1 MGFIE
6 ELRSRAKYVVGPV
19 IGVCAVVYFA
29 YHVIHGDRGLL
40 ALWQLKQKV
49 SNLRAQLT
57 STEAER
63 DQLERR
69 VKLLNPESLDPDML
83 NERARLMLNYGED
96 GEMVIFEKQKKQKQD

>member
-57 STEAER
+57 STAAER
-63 DQLERR
+63 DQLEGR

>member
-96 GEMVIFEKQKKQKQD
+96 DEMVIFEKQKIQKQD